1 MTTLQLWLAVLTVC
15 TFAGLLAGARRGT
28 TGTLEYGFYGL
39 LVGFHAALVVLL
51 VVWLAGL

>member
-1 MTTLQLWLAVLTVC
+1 MTTLQLWLSVLCAC

-39 LVGFHAALVVLL
+39 LVGCHAALVVLL